1 MKNYYSA
8 VHVGNSAPHARHAA
22 AAAFACTVK
31 ASCFNCHIRHQL
43 FKLLKAH
50 RRRNS
55 HVFIMPDIMR
65 QLAVNTGLS
74 AFRCILQ
81 HCLAIIFRLINDYV
95 TRNKGNQLSVQ
106 AFGEFLQQLLLVRC
120 ITAVADD
127 TAQTHTAA
135 HSKALNALGDIVG
148 SIQLISSPEETIYIS
163 VA

>member
-1 MKNYYSA
+1 
-8 VHVGNSAPHARHAA
+8 
-22 AAAFACTVK
+22 
-31 ASCFNCHIRHQL
+31 
-43 FKLLKAH
+43 
-50 RRRNS
+50 
-55 HVFIMPDIMR
+55 MR

-127 TAQTHTAA
+127 TAQRTPPRIA
-135 HSKALNALGDIVG
+135 KRLRLGDMLAAYR
-148 SIQLISSPEETIYIS
+148 LISSPVVSVLPTIICAPIQLSARMQQYIVS
-163 VA
+163 CITGLLKTRMFSAFMNIFFRLPAAS